1 MRAPFADIDQYIA
14 SFPED
19 VQEKL
24 RKIRAAIRTAVPDA
38 EEAIRYGIPT
48 FRLEGTNLVH
58 FAAFNNHI
66 SFFPT
71 PSRIGHFRQELAAY
85 DLSKGTIRIPP
96 DVPVPYDLI
105 GRIASFRADE
115 MRKHGKKKK
124 V

>member
-1 MRAPFADIDQYIA
+1 MKAYTDTGEYIE
-14 SFPED
+14 SFPFE

-24 RKIRAAIRTAVPDA
+24 QKIRTAIRTAVPDA

-58 FAAFNNHI
+58 FAAFKDHL

-71 PSRIGHFRQELAAY
+71 ASGVEHFQKELAAY
-85 DLSKGTIRIPP
+85 ELSKGTIRIPL

-105 GRIASFRADE
+105 ARIARFRAGE
-115 MRKHGKKKK
+115 TRAGGKRIKT
-124 V
+124 